1 MTRSLGLVLSLAALK
16 IAFGVAGYI
25 FSIFGARPE
34 AADAVPSGFRLSH
47 LLVYGSVGLFL
58 VLNRGRDR
66 RAFFL
71 GAAFLLVAV
80 APSDL
85 LFGSL
90 SQIGGLD
97 GVVRILSHLHPDA
110 FLPLCFW
117 LFFSEFPRAPI
128 EAIARFVRGVG
139 VFLSAAGGTLLFA
152 IHASP
157 LLAMGPLAEPLGPWL
172 QPFQPSRNLY
182 LYTWA
187 FILALTVPA
196 ILFGLARIRSAPL
209 SERRRVALFLLGIVL
224 GSVPFWLTI
233 LLKAISPAA
242 RAWIDEPTQRW
253 IGLYVIRTAS
263 MTIPIAAA
271 YSVLVHHV
279 LDVKLV
285 IRRALQYALARYAVL
300 AATVV
305 PFLILVIYI
314 YRNRN
319 ETISE
324 LLSGAG
330 PPVLIAATLL
340 GLLTLQVRQSVL
352 AAIDR
357 RFFREHYDSRQIL
370 TSLVEGSRR
379 ASSPRELAE
388 LLSVE
393 IDRALHLERISVLVL
408 DATRGELLDHRQSVT
423 AVLSASPLA
432 TLVSAQEEPLE
443 VDWERERSPLA
454 RMPEPDR
461 EWLRKSGF
469 RLLIPL
475 TASEGTLVG
484 ILALGSKKSELPFS
498 KEDRWLLATIGA
510 SAALNLENRIKV
522 SSPGD
527 WPFFRPDAGGAES
540 QAVPD
545 LAQEC
550 ESCGRMAPPDAE
562 KCRPCGGA
570 LRKASVPYVL
580 LSKFRFEQ
588 RLGAGGMGV
597 VYRAMDMTL
606 GRRVAIKT
614 LPRISMEFASRLRRE
629 ARAMASVTHE
639 NLALVYG
646 VESWFGSPL
655 LVVELLE
662 GGTLAQ
668 QLRAGRLGVLP
679 AIDLGI
685 TLAGV
690 LSTLHVAGV
699 LHRDIKPSNVGYTSA
714 GVVKLLDFGLA
725 KILDDSRA
733 ASTNVADA
741 AYDDLDDVPA
751 HALTVLTVTRCAVG
765 TPIYLSPEA
774 ARGQDP
780 DPRFDLWA
788 LAVVL
793 FEAISGMHPLR
804 IQETSGLRR
813 RIFDGEVADVRAVVA
828 DCPEPV
834 GRFFDLTLA
843 RDATL
848 RPASAEEMRDRLRAL
863 RTELSSP

>member
-1 MTRSLGLVLSLAALK
+1 LTRWLGLVLSLAALK
-16 IAFGVAGYI
+16 IAFGVAGYL
-25 FSIFGARPE
+25 FSVLGTGSGGTDP
-34 AADAVPSGFRLSH
+34 VPSGFSLSH
-47 LLVYGSVGLFL
+47 VLVYGSVGLLL
-58 VLNRGRDR
+58 VSNRARDR
-66 RAFFL
+66 RALFL
-71 GAAFLLVAV
+71 GASFLLVAV
-80 APSDL
+80 APSDR
-85 LFGSL
+85 LFASL
-90 SQIGGLD
+90 SMVNALG
-97 GVVRILSHLHPDA
+97 GVVRVLNHLHPDT

-117 LFFSEFPRAPI
+117 LFFSEFPRVPASNV
-128 EAIARFVRGVG
+128 ARFLRRTGV
-139 VFLSAAGGTLLFA
+139 VLSASGGALLFVLQA
-152 IHASP
+152 IP
-157 LLAMGPLAEPLGPWL
+157 LLAFGPLSESLAPWIRGL
-172 QPFQPSRNLY
+172 EPSRGLY
-182 LYTWA
+182 VYGWA

-196 ILFGLARIRSAPL
+196 LVFSISRIRSAP
-209 SERRRVALFLLGIVL
+209 SGERRRAALFLAGIAL
-224 GSVPFWLTI
+224 GSVPFWLAI
-233 LLKAISPAA
+233 FLKAVSPTL
-242 RAWIDEPTQRW
+242 RAWLDEPTQRW
-253 IGLYVIRTAS
+253 IGLYVVRVAS
-263 MTIPIAAA
+263 MAIPIAAA
-271 YSVLVHHV
+271 YSVMVHHV
-279 LDVKLV
+279 LDVRLV
-285 IRRALQYALARYAVL
+285 VRRALQYALARYAVL

-305 PFLILVIYI
+305 PFAALVIYI

-330 PPVLIAATLL
+330 PLVLIAATLL
-340 GLLTLQVRQSVL
+340 GLVTLQIRQSVL

-388 LLSVE
+388 LLSTE

-408 DATRGELLDHRQSVT
+408 DATRGELLDHRQEAT
-423 AVLSASPLA
+423 PVLSASPLA
-432 TLVSAQEEPLE
+432 TLVSAQEEALE
-443 VDWERERSPLA
+443 IDWARERSPLS
-454 RMPEPDR
+454 RLPEPDR
-461 EWLRKSGF
+461 EWLRRAGF

-475 TASEGTLVG
+475 IASEGTLVG
-484 ILALGSKKSELPFS
+484 ILALGPKKSELPFS

-527 WPFFRPDAGGAES
+527 WPMSRSEAGGHDA
-540 QAVPD
+540 QAVGVE

-550 ESCGRMAPPDAE
+550 ESCGRVAPPDAE
-562 KCRPCGGA
+562 KCRSCEGA
-570 LRKASVPYVL
+570 LRRASVPYVL

-629 ARAMASVTHE
+629 ARAMAAVTHE

-662 GGTLAQ
+662 GGTLSQ
-668 QLRAGRLGVLP
+668 RLRSGKLDPRP

-690 LSTLHVAGV
+690 LSTLHTAGV
-699 LHRDIKPSNVGYTSA
+699 LHRDIKPSNVGYTSS

-733 ASTNVADA
+733 AASGALEVP
-741 AYDDLDDVPA
+741 YDDLDDVPA
-751 HALTVLTVTRCAVG
+751 HALTILTVTRCAVG

-793 FEAISGMHPLR
+793 FEAVAGIHPLLIR
-804 IQETSGLRR
+804 ETAGLRH
-813 RIFDGEVADVRAVVA
+813 RIFEGEVADIRTLVP
-828 DCPEPV
+828 DCPEV
-834 GRFFDLTLA
+834 LARFFDLTLA
-843 RDATL
+843 RDAAA
-848 RPASAEEMRDRLRAL
+848 RPASAEEMRERLRAL
-863 RTELSSP
+863 RVELA

>member
-1 MTRSLGLVLSLAALK
+1 LSLAALK
-16 IAFGVAGYI
+16 IGFGVSGYLY
-25 FSIFGARPE
+25 SLFGAGT
-34 AADAVPSGFRLSH
+34 AGGDSVPSGFSLSH
-47 LLVYGSVGLFL
+47 MLVYGSVGLFL
-58 VLNRGRDR
+58 VRSRARDA
-66 RAFFL
+66 RALFL

-80 APSDL
+80 APSDR
-85 LFGSL
+85 LFAGL
-90 SQIGGLD
+90 SQVPLLGGF
-97 GVVRILSHLHPDA
+97 VRPLSHLHPDA

-117 LFFSEFPRAPI
+117 LFFGEFPRASVSSL
-128 EAIARFVRGVG
+128 ARLIQRAGVL
-139 VFLSAAGGTLLFA
+139 LSAAGGALLFVL
-152 IHASP
+152 HASP
-157 LLAMGPLAEPLGPWL
+157 LLAFGPLSESVRPWVRSL
-172 QPFQPSRNLY
+172 EPSRGLY
-182 LYTWA
+182 VYTWA
-187 FILALTVPA
+187 FVLALTVPA
-196 ILFGLARIRSAPL
+196 LAFGLSRIRSAPTR
-209 SERRRVALFLLGIVL
+209 ERRRVALFLAGIAL
-224 GSVPFWLTI
+224 GSIPFWLAI
-233 LLKAISPAA
+233 FLKAVSPTL
-242 RAWIDEPTQRW
+242 RAWLDEPTQGW
-253 IGLYVIRTAS
+253 IGLYVIRVAS

-285 IRRALQYALARYAVL
+285 VRRALQYALARYAVL

-305 PFLILVIYI
+305 PFAALVIYV

-324 LLSGAG
+324 LLSGVG
-330 PPVLIAATLL
+330 PLVLIAATLL
-340 GLLTLQVRQSVL
+340 GLVTLQIRQGVL

-388 LLSVE
+388 LLSTE
-393 IDRALHLERISVLVL
+393 IDRALHLGRISVLVL
-408 DATRGELLDHRQSVT
+408 DATRGELLDHRQAVT
-423 AVLSASPLA
+423 PMLSASPLA
-432 TLVSAQEEPLE
+432 TLVSAQEEALE
-443 VDWERERSPLA
+443 IDWLREKSALSRL
-454 RMPEPDR
+454 PEADR
-461 EWLRKSGF
+461 EWLRQAGF

-475 TASEGTLVG
+475 IASEGTLVG
-484 ILALGSKKSELPFS
+484 ILALGPKKSELPFS

-527 WPFFRPDAGGAES
+527 WPLSRSEGGGPDA
-540 QAVPD
+540 QAAGVE

-550 ESCGRMAPPDAE
+550 ETCGRMAPPDAD
-562 KCRPCGGA
+562 KCRSCEGA
-570 LRKASVPYVL
+570 LRRASVPYVL

-629 ARAMASVTHE
+629 ARAMAAVTHE

-662 GGTLAQ
+662 GGTLSQ
-668 QLRAGRLGVLP
+668 RIRAGKLDPLP

-690 LSTLHVAGV
+690 LSTLHTAGV
-699 LHRDIKPSNVGYTSA
+699 LHRDIKPSNVGYTAS

-733 ASTNVADA
+733 AASGALEVP
-741 AYDDLDDVPA
+741 YEDLDDVPA
-751 HALTVLTVTRCAVG
+751 HALTILTVTRCAVG

-788 LAVVL
+788 LGIVL
-793 FEAISGMHPLR
+793 FEAVAGIHPLLIR
-804 IQETSGLRR
+804 ETAGLRH
-813 RIFDGEVADVRAVVA
+813 RIFEGEVADVRALVP
-828 DCPEPV
+828 DCPEV
-834 GRFFDLTLA
+834 LARFFDLALA
-843 RDATL
+843 RDVAA
-848 RPASAEEMRDRLRAL
+848 RPASAAEMQDRLRAL
-863 RTELSSP
+863 RAELA